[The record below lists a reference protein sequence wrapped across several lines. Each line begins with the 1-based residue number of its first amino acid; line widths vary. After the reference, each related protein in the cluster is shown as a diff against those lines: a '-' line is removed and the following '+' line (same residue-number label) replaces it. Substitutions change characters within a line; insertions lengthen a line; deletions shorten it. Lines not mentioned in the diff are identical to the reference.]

1 MKTDVFGAELTK
13 ADFYTAYTQD
23 IILRNPPKGASQE
36 QQFKCSAAIVE
47 YIVDQKQYTPDSIQ
61 RLAFHMMHLN
71 TVLKSVGEGFP
82 DLEYSHLLSICQS
95 KVAMF
100 LAKNTEDSITFE
112 YKLNK
117 DDSEEDIVTFTL
129 EKGKVEAQ
137 RKDGNVNLNLISGEQ
152 QVTMIG
158 KPMENIKLI
167 EPLEEE
173 ANVAQ
178 VLPFLG
184 FG

>member
-1 MKTDVFGAELTK
+1 
-13 ADFYTAYTQD
+13 
-23 IILRNPPKGASQE
+23 
-36 QQFKCSAAIVE
+36 
-47 YIVDQKQYTPDSIQ
+47 
-61 RLAFHMMHLN
+61 MMHLN

-137 RKDGNVNLNLISGEQ
+137 RTDGNVNLNLISGEQ

-158 KPMENIKLI
+158 KPMENIKLVDSSQ
-167 EPLEEE
+167 LDTD
-173 ANVAQ
+173 VKS

-184 FG
+184 FDDYVDNPPLGCVRENKGSTFKEKNLDGQWICGG